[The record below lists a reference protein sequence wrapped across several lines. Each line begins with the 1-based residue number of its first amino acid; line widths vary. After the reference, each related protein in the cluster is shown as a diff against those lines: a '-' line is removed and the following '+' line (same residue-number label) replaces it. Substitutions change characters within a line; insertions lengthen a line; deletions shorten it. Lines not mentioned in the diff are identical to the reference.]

1 MLIDELIERLDSPD
15 EEIRRQVIEGLL
27 DIAFEPGILPLLK
40 KAMGDISWRVR
51 KDAVNAALSFQRNAA
66 AVSSIA
72 SLMIDVLHS
81 EDNVG
86 LRNSAVECLTRLG
99 RDAVPCLIQNLNDR
113 DHDVRKFIT
122 DVLGDIGGDIG
133 PAPAGCKRGTNKDDD
148 TAGIIADAMITATQ
162 DTDENVRLSA
172 IEGLGKIGNYKAVQL
187 LLDILEKGDMALKFT
202 TLEALGNIGM
212 PIPMSGVYNALKE
225 RLLKRAAYDLIGKV
239 GGIEA
244 VPYLIDGLKENSQS
258 TREAAIVAIKRL
270 AASLLISNFKSQI
283 SILSSPVIEKIAASL
298 ESHDLNV
305 RKGAVFILGLTGKIE
320 AVRPLIRYLRFD
332 ETAGEAKK
340 ALIKLGDEGLDTII
354 DDYPLQEEKVR
365 ALLCDILGEIGNR
378 KAENILV
385 LAIKDDYG
393 HVRSSAAAALGK
405 IDPEKAAIE
414 IICLLQDEFD
424 DVRNAAVDALC
435 LLARGSYKAILSR
448 VLPLLSADNPY
459 VREKAIIVLGRIGG
473 IEDVESIR
481 LAVKDDSSLVRK
493 AAVHALGE
501 RGEGRYVQDI
511 ILALTDEDREVRLAA
526 ARVLGGI
533 RSKEAA
539 EPLLLLL
546 SDEDIWVKA
555 AAVES
560 LGKIGGESVLKAIEG
575 LMDDENGMVVC
586 AALEAMAKIAAE
598 GRQNIEEIKPWV
610 VKCLSHD
617 DTEVVKV
624 AAQILGRLDKKGSAT
639 EILSLLEHTDWDV
652 RAQVVDILSDIKD
665 NFIRNCLETHLKVET
680 DDLVKQKIAEA
691 LKDR

>member
-1 MLIDELIERLDSPD
+1 MACDAMLIDELIERLDSPD
-15 EEIRRQVIEGLL
+15 EETRRQVIEGLL
-27 DIAFEPGILPLLK
+27 DIAFEPEILPLLK

-51 KDAVNAALSFQRNAA
+51 KDAVNAALSFQGNAA

-72 SLMIDVLHS
+72 PLMIDVLHS
-81 EDNVG
+81 EDNAG

-99 RDAVPCLIQNLNDR
+99 RNAVPCLIQNLNDR
-113 DHDVRKFIT
+113 DHDVRKFIM
-122 DVLGDIGGDIG
+122 DVLGDIG
-133 PAPAGCKRGTNKDDD
+133 TNKDDD
-148 TAGIIADAMITATQ
+148 IAGIIADAMITATQ
-162 DTDENVRLSA
+162 DPDENVRLSA
-172 IEGLGKIGNYKAVQL
+172 IEGLGKIGNYKAVQS

-202 TLEALGNIGM
+202 TLEALGNIGR

-239 GGIEA
+239 GGIED

-258 TREAAIVAIKRL
+258 TREAAIVALHRL
-270 AASLLISNFKSQI
+270 ASSLQISNFKSQI
-283 SILSSPVIEKIAASL
+283 SILTSPVIEKIAALL

-320 AVRPLIRYLRFD
+320 AVRPLIRFLRFD
-332 ETAGEAKK
+332 ETAGEAKE
-340 ALIKLGDEGLDTII
+340 ALIKLGDEGLDVII
-354 DDYPLQEEKVR
+354 DSYPLQEEKVR

-393 HVRSSAAAALGK
+393 HVRSSAAAAIGK
-405 IDPEKAAIE
+405 IDPEKAVTQ
-414 IICLLQDEFD
+414 IIGLLQDEFD

-435 LLARGSYKAILSR
+435 LLAKGSYKAILSR
-448 VLPLLSADNPY
+448 ILPLLSADNPY

-473 IEDVESIR
+473 IENVKSIR
-481 LAVKDDSSLVRK
+481 LAIKDDSPLVRK

-501 RGEGRYVQDI
+501 RGEGWYVQDI
-511 ILALTDEDREVRLAA
+511 ILALADEDREVRFVA

-560 LGKIGGESVLKAIEG
+560 LGKIGTENVVKAVKG
-575 LMDDENGMVVC
+575 LVDDENGMVVC
-586 AALEAMAKIAAE
+586 AALEAMAMIALQGHQA
-598 GRQNIEEIKPWV
+598 IEEIKPWV

-624 AAQILGRLDKKGSAT
+624 AAQILGRLDKKGSVT

-652 RAQVVDILSDIKD
+652 RAEVVDIFSDIKD
-665 NFIRNCLETHLKVET
+665 NFIRSCLETHLKVET

-691 LKDR
+691 LKG

>member
-1 MLIDELIERLDSPD
+1 MLINELIERLDSPD
-15 EEIRRQVIEGLL
+15 EEIRRQVLEGLL

-51 KDAVNAALSFQRNAA
+51 KDAVNAALSFQGNAA

-72 SLMIDVLHS
+72 PLMIDILHS
-81 EDNVG
+81 EDNAG

-113 DHDVRKFIT
+113 DHDVRKFIM

-133 PAPAGCKRGTNKDDD
+133 TNKGDDI
-148 TAGIIADAMITATQ
+148 AGIIADAMITAAQ
-162 DTDENVRLSA
+162 DPDENVRLSA
-172 IEGLGKIGNYKAVQL
+172 IEGLGKIGSYKAVQT

-202 TLEALGNIGM
+202 TLEALGNIGR
-212 PIPMSGVYNALKE
+212 PIPMSGVYNTLKE

-258 TREAAIVAIKRL
+258 TREAAIVAVKRL
-270 AASLLISNFKSQI
+270 AASSGLSKQQLCKHLSQVP
-283 SILSSPVIEKIAASL
+283 SSVIEKIAASL

-320 AVRPLIRYLRFD
+320 AVRPLIRSLCFD
-332 ETAGEAKK
+332 ETAGEAKE
-340 ALIKLGDEGLDTII
+340 ALIELGGEGLDVII
-354 DDYPLQEEKVR
+354 DTYPLQEEKVR

-393 HVRSSAAAALGK
+393 HVRSSAAAAIGK

-448 VLPLLSADNPY
+448 ILPLLSADNPY

-481 LAVKDDSSLVRK
+481 LAIKDDSSLVRK

-511 ILALTDEDREVRLAA
+511 ILALADEDREVRLAA
-526 ARVLGGI
+526 ARVLGSI

-555 AAVES
+555 VAVES
-560 LGKIGGESVLKAIEG
+560 LGKIGTENVVKAVKG
-575 LMDDENGMVVC
+575 LVDDENGMVVC
-586 AALEAMAKIAAE
+586 AALEAMAMIALQ
-598 GRQNIEEIKPWV
+598 GHQTIEEIKPWV
-610 VKCLSHD
+610 MKCLSHD

-691 LKDR
+691 LKV